1 MLAGHIAGE
10 PSANRNVRSISAG
23 CRSGARGMNFQI
35 VRIPLPD
42 GPSQSYAAIGTG
54 VWRSLPHG
62 VHIGP
67 CWGRC
72 TGTTERPVT
81 GGNVDSETTTALISA
96 GAAVGGGL
104 VTGWFTFLAAKRQ
117 VQGALDAAARQA
129 DAAWAAGQRQA
140 DAAWEAGRQQAAAA
154 WEAGRLQADAQ
165 LSVAGQTLN
174 AQALA
179 AQREVRRAA
188 YVTFLGRADTAR
200 HLRNTWQTALGT
212 ADATPRRR
220 EYSTAMAAVLEA
232 LNVVRL
238 EGPDA
243 VTIAAEALHR
253 ALDAGAAAPDAQT
266 AHSAFLTAAR
276 TALTTSP

>member
-1 MLAGHIAGE
+1 M
-10 PSANRNVRSISAG
+10 
-23 CRSGARGMNFQI
+23 
-35 VRIPLPD
+35 
-42 GPSQSYAAIGTG
+42 
-54 VWRSLPHG
+54 
-62 VHIGP
+62 
-67 CWGRC
+67 
-72 TGTTERPVT
+72 
-81 GGNVDSETTTALISA
+81 DSETTTALISA

-220 EYSTAMAAVLEA
+220 EYNTAMAAVLEA